1 MFFFFFVDIIPMR
14 SIGTCNKQ
22 ALKMTTLFKLEEYLM
37 FLLVEDK
44 LCFSEG
50 DWDSLA
56 QIRLAIDDT
65 QDQIAKLQ
73 KASK

>member
-1 MFFFFFVDIIPMR
+1 MFFFFFVATIPIR
-14 SIGTCNKQ
+14 SQWTGNLIGF
-22 ALKMTTLFKLEEYLM
+22 KMTTLFKLEEHLM

-50 DWDSLA
+50 DWDRLE

-65 QDQIAKLQ
+65 QDQIAKFK
-73 KASK
+73 KA

>member
-1 MFFFFFVDIIPMR
+1 
-14 SIGTCNKQ
+14 
-22 ALKMTTLFKLEEYLM
+22 MTTLFKLEEHLM

-50 DWDSLA
+50 DWESLA

-65 QDQIAKLQ
+65 RDQIAKFKKVAQ
-73 KASK
+73 

>member
-1 MFFFFFVDIIPMR
+1 MLLSLCVRFERINL
-14 SIGTCNKQ
+14 IGVH
-22 ALKMTTLFKLEEYLM
+22 MTTLFKLEEHLM

-65 QDQIAKLQ
+65 RDQIAKLERS
-73 KASK
+73 AA

>member
-1 MFFFFFVDIIPMR
+1 
-14 SIGTCNKQ
+14 
-22 ALKMTTLFKLEEYLM
+22 MTTLFKLEEHLM
-37 FLLVEDK
+37 FLLTEDK

-65 QDQIAKLQ
+65 RDQIAKLERV
-73 KASK
+73 AA